1 MWKYLKIEFDRAF
14 RNKVFFIVI
23 LVGCFISVLQIVFE
37 VMPVLQYQEY
47 DNFTSFPHTSYE
59 HYFGLK
65 NGSMF
70 GVYYYL
76 IIPLL
81 AAVPYATSCYRD
93 RKAGYIVNVF
103 TRTASKNYYISK
115 YVVTFLN
122 GGVVAIVPQI
132 LNFMIIAALLP
143 SIQPGAGMGFVGIRG
158 DATWA
163 ELYYTNS
170 FLYIVLVWIID
181 FILYGLINTL
191 CITVSWLIENEF
203 LVTLVPFIFVKVL
216 DLIADII
223 GQLGLA
229 PTICLRPAQSS
240 VSSFPLQMYY
250 LILVA
255 FFLLSAFISIIYGVK
270 RKENI

>member
-1 MWKYLKIEFDRAF
+1 
-14 RNKVFFIVI
+14 
-23 LVGCFISVLQIVFE
+23 
-37 VMPVLQYQEY
+37 
-47 DNFTSFPHTSYE
+47 
-59 HYFGLK
+59 
-65 NGSMF
+65 
-70 GVYYYL
+70 
-76 IIPLL
+76 
-81 AAVPYATSCYRD
+81 
-93 RKAGYIVNVF
+93 
-103 TRTASKNYYISK
+103 
-115 YVVTFLN
+115 
-122 GGVVAIVPQI
+122 
-132 LNFMIIAALLP
+132 
-143 SIQPGAGMGFVGIRG
+143 MGFVGIRG

-170 FLYIVLVWIID
+170 FLYIVLFWIID